1 MLTEDELL
9 ELERQIEN
17 VDNEYTYWGLKAIII
32 AAPRLLAEV
41 RRLREQAREDEE
53 ALRQI
58 ASGCGC
64 ILKTADCVTDLTNE
78 ASLRL
83 AARAKEGK

>member
-1 MLTEDELL
+1 MTTKPLTEDELL
-9 ELERQIEN
+9 EIERLT
-17 VDNEYTYWGLKAIII
+17 DLYDL

-41 RRLREQAREDEE
+41 RRLRKQAREDEE

-58 ASGCGC
+58 ASGCDC
-64 ILKTADCVTDLTNE
+64 IRKTADCVTDLTNE